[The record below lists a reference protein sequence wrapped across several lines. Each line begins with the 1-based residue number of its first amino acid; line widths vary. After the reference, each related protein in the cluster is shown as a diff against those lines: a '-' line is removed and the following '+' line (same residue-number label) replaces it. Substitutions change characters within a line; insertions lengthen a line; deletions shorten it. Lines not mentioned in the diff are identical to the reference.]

1 MTSRDNY
8 LSNRRISQDTDTGL
22 VEVIIYLTANGLVR
36 TQIQD

>member
-8 LSNRRISQDTDTGL
+8 LSNRRISPDTDTGL